1 LIPHPAVRTPGVSA
15 SPRLLALWVG
25 VAAIS
30 SACARE
36 EPPPGANPDRQ
47 PPTVRETKPERFAV
61 VPDFDG
67 SVEVRFEEPLSG
79 TSGLER
85 RLVASPAF
93 RYRVDAGFSVIKI
106 RPRDGWRKGV
116 VYYFRLPSGIADLLG
131 NRTDEP
137 IEIIFSTGPPVPDTR
152 VSGTVTQRV
161 GGGAVTDARILFF
174 NVAGDSIPYTAVT
187 ERGGEFELN
196 TLPPDDYW
204 AFAFSDLNRDLLLQR
219 LFEPYDSVHLQ
230 LEPAGVEALTFR
242 MVEPDTTPPVLARVQ
257 AVEDSLLRVEFD
269 DYLDPD
275 QDLGVVIVSV
285 REERTGRSQEVA
297 GMRLEPGSA
306 RAPGREGRGAARRGR
321 VPAAPGD
328 TTVAPADTAA
338 APRDTVVGG
347 EPEVGEEAAQPE
359 LAAGPGEAQ
368 EEPALPSTVLLVEL
382 ASVLEEGMY
391 RITVEGILN
400 LRSLAGRADTTFAY
414 PEVKASDEDADVAKP
429 DAAKPDAAK
438 PDAAEPDAAEPEPD
452 EPEGQGR

>member
-1 LIPHPAVRTPGVSA
+1 
-15 SPRLLALWVG
+15 
-25 VAAIS
+25 
-30 SACARE
+30 
-36 EPPPGANPDRQ
+36 
-47 PPTVRETKPERFAV
+47 VRETKPERFAV

-116 VYYFRLPSGIADLLG
+116 VYYFQLPSGIADLLG

-187 ERGGEFELN
+187 QRGGEFELN

-219 LFEPYDSVHLQ
+219 LFEPYDSVRLQ

-257 AVEDSLLRVEFD
+257 AVEDSLLRLEFD

-306 RAPGREGRGAARRGR
+306 RAPGRDGRGAARRGR

-328 TTVAPADTAA
+328 TTA
-338 APRDTVVGG
+338 APGDTVVGG

-414 PEVKASDEDADVAKP
+414 PEVEASDEDADAAPP
-429 DAAKPDAAK
+429 DAAQ
-438 PDAAEPDAAEPEPD
+438 PDAAEAEPD
-452 EPEGQGR
+452 EPEGGGR

>member
-1 LIPHPAVRTPGVSA
+1 
-15 SPRLLALWVG
+15 
-25 VAAIS
+25 
-30 SACARE
+30 
-36 EPPPGANPDRQ
+36 
-47 PPTVRETKPERFAV
+47 V

-67 SVEVRFEEPLSG
+67 SVEVRFAEPLSG

-116 VYYFRLPSGIADLLG
+116 VYYFQLPSGIADLLG

-161 GGGAVTDARILFF
+161 DGGAVTDARILFF

-187 ERGGEFELN
+187 ERSGEFELI

-219 LFEPYDSVHLQ
+219 LFEPYDSVLLQ
-230 LEPAGVEALTFR
+230 LEPAGVAALTFR
-242 MVEPDTTPPVLARVQ
+242 IVEPDTTPPVLARVQ
-257 AVEDSLLRVEFD
+257 AVEDSTLRLEFD

-275 QDLGVVIVSV
+275 QDLDVVIVSV
-285 REERTGRSQEVA
+285 REERTGRSREVV
-297 GMRLEPGSA
+297 GIRLEPGTA
-306 RAPGREGRGAARRGR
+306 RAQGRQGRGAARRGR

-328 TTVAPADTAA
+328 TAAAPADTAA
-338 APRDTVVGG
+338 APADTMAAAA
-347 EPEVGEEAAQPE
+347 EPTAAPPDTT
-359 LAAGPGEAQ
+359 AGPGEVQA
-368 EEPALPSTVLLVEL
+368 ELMLPSRVLLVEL

-414 PEVKASDEDADVAKP
+414 PGLEAADEDAG
-429 DAAKPDAAK
+429 AAK
-438 PDAAEPDAAEPEPD
+438 PDAAEPEAVEPDAAEAEPD
-452 EPEGQGR
+452 DTEGEGR

>member
-1 LIPHPAVRTPGVSA
+1 
-15 SPRLLALWVG
+15 
-25 VAAIS
+25 
-30 SACARE
+30 
-36 EPPPGANPDRQ
+36 
-47 PPTVRETKPERFAV
+47 VRETKPERFAV

-219 LFEPYDSVHLQ
+219 LFEPYDSVRLQ

-257 AVEDSLLRVEFD
+257 AVEDSLLRLEFD

-306 RAPGREGRGAARRGR
+306 RAPGREVRGAVRRGR

-328 TTVAPADTAA
+328 TTVAPVDTTAAPADTAA

-414 PEVKASDEDADVAKP
+414 PEVEASDEDADVAKP
-429 DAAKPDAAK
+429 DAAKPDAAE
-438 PDAAEPDAAEPEPD
+438 AEPD
-452 EPEGQGR
+452 EPEGGGR

>member
-1 LIPHPAVRTPGVSA
+1 MRTPGVSA

-25 VAAIS
+25 AAAIS

-61 VPDFDG
+61 VPDFEG

-116 VYYFRLPSGIADLLG
+116 VYYFQLPSGIADLLG

-219 LFEPYDSVHLQ
+219 LFEPYDSVRLQ

-257 AVEDSLLRVEFD
+257 AVEDSLLRLEFD

-306 RAPGREGRGAARRGR
+306 RAPGRDGRGAARRGR

-328 TTVAPADTAA
+328 TTAAPADTAV

-414 PEVKASDEDADVAKP
+414 PEVEASDEDADVAKP
-429 DAAKPDAAK
+429 DAAKPDAAE
-438 PDAAEPDAAEPEPD
+438 AEPD
-452 EPEGQGR
+452 EPGGGGR

>member
-1 LIPHPAVRTPGVSA
+1 MSA

-25 VAAIS
+25 AAAIS

-257 AVEDSLLRVEFD
+257 AVEDSLLRLEFD

-285 REERTGRSQEVA
+285 REERTGRSREVA

-328 TTVAPADTAA
+328 TTVTPADTAAAPGDTTLAPADTAA

-429 DAAKPDAAK
+429 NAAKPN
-438 PDAAEPDAAEPEPD
+438 AAEPEPD
-452 EPEGQGR
+452 EPEGEGR

>member
-1 LIPHPAVRTPGVSA
+1 MIPHPAVRTPGVSA

-25 VAAIS
+25 AAAIS

-61 VPDFDG
+61 VPDFEG

-116 VYYFRLPSGIADLLG
+116 VYYFQLPSGIADLLG

-219 LFEPYDSVHLQ
+219 LFEPYDSVRLQ

-257 AVEDSLLRVEFD
+257 AVEDSLLRLEFD

-306 RAPGREGRGAARRGR
+306 RAPGRDGRGAARRGR

-328 TTVAPADTAA
+328 TTA
-338 APRDTVVGG
+338 APGDTVVGG

-414 PEVKASDEDADVAKP
+414 PEVEASDEDADVAKP
-429 DAAKPDAAK
+429 DAAKPDAAE
-438 PDAAEPDAAEPEPD
+438 AEPD
-452 EPEGQGR
+452 EPGGGGR

>member
-1 LIPHPAVRTPGVSA
+1 MIPHPAVRTPGVSA

-25 VAAIS
+25 AAAIS

-116 VYYFRLPSGIADLLG
+116 VYYFQLPSGIADLLG

-219 LFEPYDSVHLQ
+219 LFEPYDSVRLQ

-257 AVEDSLLRVEFD
+257 AVEDSLLRLEFD

-306 RAPGREGRGAARRGR
+306 RAPGREGRGAVRRGR

-328 TTVAPADTAA
+328 TTAAPADTAA

-414 PEVKASDEDADVAKP
+414 PEVEASDEDADVAKP
-429 DAAKPDAAK
+429 DAAKPDAAE
-438 PDAAEPDAAEPEPD
+438 AEPD
-452 EPEGQGR
+452 EPEGGGR

>member
-1 LIPHPAVRTPGVSA
+1 MIPHSAVRTPGVSA

-25 VAAIS
+25 AAAIS

-116 VYYFRLPSGIADLLG
+116 VYYFQLPSGIADLLG

-161 GGGAVTDARILFF
+161 DGGAVTDARILFF

-187 ERGGEFELN
+187 QRGGEFELN

-219 LFEPYDSVHLQ
+219 LFEPYDSVRLQ

-257 AVEDSLLRVEFD
+257 AVEDSLLRLEFD

-306 RAPGREGRGAARRGR
+306 RAPGRDGRGAAGRGR

-328 TTVAPADTAA
+328 TTAAPADTAV

-347 EPEVGEEAAQPE
+347 EPEAGEEAAQPE

-414 PEVKASDEDADVAKP
+414 PEVEASDEDADVAKP
-429 DAAKPDAAK
+429 DAAKPDAAE
-438 PDAAEPDAAEPEPD
+438 AEPD
-452 EPEGQGR
+452 EPEGGGR

>member
-1 LIPHPAVRTPGVSA
+1 MIPHPAVRTPGVSA

-25 VAAIS
+25 AAAIS

-116 VYYFRLPSGIADLLG
+116 VYYFQLPSGIADLLG

-187 ERGGEFELN
+187 QRGGEFELN

-219 LFEPYDSVHLQ
+219 LFEPYDSVRLQ

-257 AVEDSLLRVEFD
+257 AVEDSLLRLEFD

-306 RAPGREGRGAARRGR
+306 RAPGRDGRGAARRGR

-328 TTVAPADTAA
+328 TTA
-338 APRDTVVGG
+338 APGDTVVGG

-414 PEVKASDEDADVAKP
+414 PEVEASDEDADVAKP
-429 DAAKPDAAK
+429 DAAKPDAAE
-438 PDAAEPDAAEPEPD
+438 AEPD
-452 EPEGQGR
+452 EPEGGGR

>member
-1 LIPHPAVRTPGVSA
+1 
-15 SPRLLALWVG
+15 
-25 VAAIS
+25 
-30 SACARE
+30 
-36 EPPPGANPDRQ
+36 
-47 PPTVRETKPERFAV
+47 VRETKPERFAV

-116 VYYFRLPSGIADLLG
+116 VYYFQLPSGIADLLG

-187 ERGGEFELN
+187 QRGGEFELN

-219 LFEPYDSVHLQ
+219 LFEPYDSVRLQ

-257 AVEDSLLRVEFD
+257 AVEDSLLRLEFD

-306 RAPGREGRGAARRGR
+306 RAPGRDGRGAARRGR

-328 TTVAPADTAA
+328 TTAAPADTAV

-414 PEVKASDEDADVAKP
+414 PEVEASDEDADVAKP
-429 DAAKPDAAK
+429 DAAKPDAAE
-438 PDAAEPDAAEPEPD
+438 AEPD
-452 EPEGQGR
+452 EPEGGGR

>member
-1 LIPHPAVRTPGVSA
+1 
-15 SPRLLALWVG
+15 
-25 VAAIS
+25 
-30 SACARE
+30 
-36 EPPPGANPDRQ
+36 
-47 PPTVRETKPERFAV
+47 VRETKPERFAV

-67 SVEVRFEEPLSG
+67 SVEVRFAEPLSG

-116 VYYFRLPSGIADLLG
+116 VYYFQLPSGIADLLG

-161 GGGAVTDARILFF
+161 DGGAVTDARILFF

-219 LFEPYDSVHLQ
+219 LFEPYDSVRLQ
-230 LEPAGVEALTFR
+230 LDPAGVAALTFR
-242 MVEPDTTPPVLARVQ
+242 IVEPDTTPPVLARVQ
-257 AVEDSLLRVEFD
+257 AVEDSLLRLEFD
-269 DYLDPD
+269 DFLDPD

-306 RAPGREGRGAARRGR
+306 RALGREGRGAARRGR
-321 VPAAPGD
+321 VPAE
-328 TTVAPADTAA
+328 PADTTA
-338 APRDTVVGG
+338 APADTVVGG
-347 EPEVGEEAAQPE
+347 EPEVGEEAAAADTTATP
-359 LAAGPGEAQ
+359 ADTTAGPGEAP

-382 ASVLEEGMY
+382 VSVLEEGMY

-414 PEVKASDEDADVAKP
+414 PEVEASDEDADVATP
-429 DAAKPDAAK
+429 DAAPPDAAQ
-438 PDAAEPDAAEPEPD
+438 PDAAEAEPD
-452 EPEGQGR
+452 EPEGGGR

>member
-1 LIPHPAVRTPGVSA
+1 
-15 SPRLLALWVG
+15 
-25 VAAIS
+25 
-30 SACARE
+30 
-36 EPPPGANPDRQ
+36 
-47 PPTVRETKPERFAV
+47 VRETKPERFAV

-116 VYYFRLPSGIADLLG
+116 VYYFQLPSGIADLLG

-187 ERGGEFELN
+187 QRGGEFELN

-219 LFEPYDSVHLQ
+219 LFEPYDSVRLQ

-257 AVEDSLLRVEFD
+257 AVEDSLLRLEFD

-306 RAPGREGRGAARRGR
+306 RAPGRDGRGAVRRGR

-328 TTVAPADTAA
+328 TTA
-338 APRDTVVGG
+338 APGDTVVGG

-414 PEVKASDEDADVAKP
+414 PEVEASDEDADVAKP
-429 DAAKPDAAK
+429 DAAKPDAAE
-438 PDAAEPDAAEPEPD
+438 AEPD
-452 EPEGQGR
+452 EPGGGGR

>member
-1 LIPHPAVRTPGVSA
+1 MIPHPAVRTPGVSA

-25 VAAIS
+25 AAAIS

-67 SVEVRFEEPLSG
+67 SVEVHFAEPVSG

-116 VYYFRLPSGIADLLG
+116 VYYFQLPSGIADLLG

-187 ERGGEFELN
+187 QRGGEFELN

-219 LFEPYDSVHLQ
+219 LFEPYDSVRLQ

-257 AVEDSLLRVEFD
+257 AVEDSLLRLEFD

-306 RAPGREGRGAARRGR
+306 RAPGRDGRGAARRGR

-328 TTVAPADTAA
+328 TTA
-338 APRDTVVGG
+338 APGDTVVGG

-414 PEVKASDEDADVAKP
+414 PEVEASDEDADVAKP
-429 DAAKPDAAK
+429 DAAKPDAAE
-438 PDAAEPDAAEPEPD
+438 AEPD
-452 EPEGQGR
+452 EPEGGGR

>member
-1 LIPHPAVRTPGVSA
+1 MRTPGVSA

-25 VAAIS
+25 AAAIS

-116 VYYFRLPSGIADLLG
+116 VYYFQLPSGIADLLG

-161 GGGAVTDARILFF
+161 DGGAVTDARILFF

-187 ERGGEFELN
+187 QRGGEFELN

-219 LFEPYDSVHLQ
+219 LFEPYDSVRLQ

-257 AVEDSLLRVEFD
+257 AVEDSLLRLEFD

-306 RAPGREGRGAARRGR
+306 RAPGRDGRGAARRGR

-328 TTVAPADTAA
+328 TTAAPADTAV

-414 PEVKASDEDADVAKP
+414 PGVEASDEDADVAKP
-429 DAAKPDAAK
+429 DAAKPDAAE
-438 PDAAEPDAAEPEPD
+438 AEPD
-452 EPEGQGR
+452 EPEGGGR